1 MKTIVIGDIHGCY
14 NELRELVIALVQNGK
29 YNKNEDKIVFLGD
42 YIDRGKNSRKVIE
55 LIRNLQKA
63 NNNVIALRGNH
74 EEMFL
79 EYQDGLDDCWLWN
92 GYKETLMSYRGFEAQ
107 IKNDMEWMESLP
119 IYHEDDNFVFVH
131 AGIDVNKKMED
142 QEAYTM
148 LWVRNE
154 FIYNNTPYYK
164 RVIFGHTPTLNL
176 NQTDKPVYT
185 YAGNVAIDT
194 GCVFTG
200 TLTALI
206 LEDGEVKEFFQTNNN
221 EEDEEEYEGE
231 SYYDEYEYEYD

>member
-1 MKTIVIGDIHGCY
+1 MKTIVVGDIHGCY
-14 NELRELVIALVQNGK
+14 NELRELVVALVQSGK

-42 YIDRGKNSRKVIE
+42 YIDRGENSRKVIE

-63 NNNVIALRGNH
+63 NCNVIALKGNH

-79 EYQDGLDDCWLWN
+79 EYQDGLDDNWLWN

-119 IYHEDDNFVFVH
+119 IYHEDDNFIFVH
-131 AGIDVNKKMED
+131 AGIDVNKAMED

-154 FIYNNTPYYK
+154 FIYSNTPYHK
-164 RVIFGHTPTLNL
+164 RVIFGHTPTFNL
-176 NQTDKPVYT
+176 NQTSKPVYT

-194 GCVFTG
+194 GCVFG
-200 TLTALI
+200 GALTALI

-221 EEDEEEYEGE
+221 EEDEEDYEGE
-231 SYYDEYEYEYD
+231 FYYDEYEYEYN